1 MTIREL
7 CNLSLN
13 REKVILCD
21 CTNTPTNTYE
31 GLTSK
36 LIRDKKYDAIID
48 NEISSWN
55 IEDNKICLNYIEE
68 GY

>member
-13 REKVILCD
+13 SEEVILCD
-21 CTNTPTNTYE
+21 CTNEPTNVYD
-31 GLTSK
+31 GLASE
-36 LIRDKKYDAIID
+36 LIREEKYNQIID
-48 NEISSWN
+48 NEISSWD
-55 IEDNKICLNYIEE
+55 IENNKICLNYIEE